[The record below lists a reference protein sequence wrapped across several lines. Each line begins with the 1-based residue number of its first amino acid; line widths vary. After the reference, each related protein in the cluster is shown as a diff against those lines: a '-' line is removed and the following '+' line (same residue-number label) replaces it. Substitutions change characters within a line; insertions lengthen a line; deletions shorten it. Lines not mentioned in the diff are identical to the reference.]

1 MFSERLR
8 ALRKERK
15 ISQGALAAQ
24 LGISQQAVGK
34 WETGRSTPDPGTLRK
49 IADLFGVSADGLL
62 GRDDAH
68 SAPVWPGAEVLVPV
82 LGTVK
87 AGYDAYAFEEDYG
100 SEPANVKNPRDYFY
114 LIVRGDSME
123 PRISSG
129 ALALVHSQPDVESG
143 DLAVVLVDGEEG
155 TLKKV
160 LKKEGAVIL
169 QPFNPAYQTQVFI
182 GGEIDRLTIVGKV
195 VETKTK
201 W

>member
-129 ALALVHSQPDVESG
+129 RPRACPQPARRRKRGSG
-143 DLAVVLVDGEEG
+143 PSCLSTGRRAPS
-155 TLKKV
+155 KRCSKRR
-160 LKKEGAVIL
+160 A
-169 QPFNPAYQTQVFI
+169 
-182 GGEIDRLTIVGKV
+182 R
-195 VETKTK
+195 
-201 W
+201 

>member
-114 LIVRGDSME
+114 LNRARGQHGAAHQQRR
-123 PRISSG
+123 PRARPQPARRRKRGSG
-129 ALALVHSQPDVESG
+129 RRACRR
-143 DLAVVLVDGEEG
+143 
-155 TLKKV
+155 
-160 LKKEGAVIL
+160 
-169 QPFNPAYQTQVFI
+169 
-182 GGEIDRLTIVGKV
+182 GGGHP
-195 VETKTK
+195 
-201 W
+201 

>member
-100 SEPANVKNPRDYFY
+100 SEPANVKTRAT
-114 LIVRGDSME
+114 
-123 PRISSG
+123 IS
-129 ALALVHSQPDVESG
+129 
-143 DLAVVLVDGEEG
+143 
-155 TLKKV
+155 T
-160 LKKEGAVIL
+160 
-169 QPFNPAYQTQVFI
+169 
-182 GGEIDRLTIVGKV
+182 
-195 VETKTK
+195 
-201 W
+201 